1 MIYTKFKS
9 YQEFVDYIK
18 SLGSGVYKCL
28 GFHGEEEY
36 WLVNAGD
43 SKIKVIYD
51 NYSGFNYNL
60 YLGWCFDYS
69 DTEGTVKYGYYKG
82 IVEMIYRG
90 QQRKVIE
97 TE

>member
-1 MIYTKFKS
+1 MTYTKFKS

-18 SLGSGVYKCL
+18 SLGSGVYKCV

-43 SKIKVIYD
+43 SEIKVIYD

-60 YLGWCFDYS
+60 YSFWSFDCN
-69 DTEGTVKYGYYKG
+69 DAEDMVKYGYYKG
-82 IVEMIYRG
+82 IVEIIYKGR
-90 QQRKVIE
+90 
-97 TE
+97 